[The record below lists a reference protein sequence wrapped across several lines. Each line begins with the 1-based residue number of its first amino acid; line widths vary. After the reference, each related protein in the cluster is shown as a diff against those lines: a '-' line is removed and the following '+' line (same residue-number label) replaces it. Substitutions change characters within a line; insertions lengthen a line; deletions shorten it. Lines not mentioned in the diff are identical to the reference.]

1 MLAKFFDIVG
11 LIHNKNCLHVALS
24 ILHVTIETFQRH
36 FQSLLFLFMKFVLFG
51 DLWKCHVVFI
61 HFCWD
66 LYIQKM
72 CDFCT
77 KFSKSLEQS

>member
-1 MLAKFFDIVG
+1 MLARFFDIVA
-11 LIHNKNCLHVALS
+11 LIHNKKCLHVALF
-24 ILHVTIETFQRH
+24 ILHVTIEIFQRH
-36 FQSLLFLFMKFVLFG
+36 FQSLLFLFMKLVLFG

-72 CDFCT
+72 CYFYT
-77 KFSKSLEQS
+77 KLSKSLEQS